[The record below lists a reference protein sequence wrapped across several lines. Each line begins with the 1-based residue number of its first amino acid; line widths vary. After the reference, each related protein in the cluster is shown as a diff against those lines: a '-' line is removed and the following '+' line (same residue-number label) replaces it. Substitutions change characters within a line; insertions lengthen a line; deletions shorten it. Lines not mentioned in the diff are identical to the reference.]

1 MHVQSIVQ
9 KIIWYLHVLEMLH
22 FLNAKHSATSWFW
35 LILGND
41 VEVICGEWET
51 GDKPYPTSGEDY
63 NIVLQINSIVRHP
76 GKCQYSTML
85 NQHRKCH
92 KSEIET
98 LSE

>member
-1 MHVQSIVQ
+1 MYFICMYSLLCR
-9 KIIWYLHVLEMLH
+9 KLFGTCTW
-22 FLNAKHSATSWFW
+22 NASFFNVKHSATSWFW

-76 GKCQYSTML
+76 GKCQYSIFNIVEST
-85 NQHRKCH
+85 
-92 KSEIET
+92 
-98 LSE
+98 